1 MSTNSDAIYVS
12 QPGGEPEG
20 PVTLEELRAR
30 KAKGALPEGSLVW
43 CEGMKDSMP
52 VDEFLTGIQGV
63 SGGWG
68 PVAAFRSCLK
78 RYVQFSGRASRSEY
92 WWYQLSLFLLLVI
105 VSILSSLLFGSSQ
118 SPSVVPALLVGLVF
132 LALCLPSLAVL
143 IRRLHDAGFCGWW
156 VLLNCVPYVG
166 GLAVFVFTLLPSK
179 GINKYGLGPAGPE
192 A

>member
-1 MSTNSDAIYVS
+1 MSANAVYVS

-20 PVTLEELRAR
+20 PLTLEELRSR
-30 KAKGALPEGSLVW
+30 KEKGLLPEGSLVW
-43 CEGMKDSMP
+43 CEGMENSVP
-52 VDEFLTGIQGV
+52 VDEFLAGIQGG

-92 WWYQLSLFLLLVI
+92 WWYQLSFFLVLLI
-105 VSILSSLLFGSSQ
+105 AGLLSSLLVGSSQ
-118 SPSVVPALLVGLVF
+118 EPSALPLLLSGVVT
-132 LALCLPSLAVL
+132 LALFLPSLAVL
-143 IRRLHDAGFCGWW
+143 IRRLHDAGFSGWC
-156 VLLNCVPYVG
+156 VLLNFIPYVG
-166 GLAVFVFTLLPSK
+166 SIIVFVLTLLPSK